1 MWYKEAMALKILGA
15 FLALLSLLLAW
26 HAANAATTGVMAML
40 VSAADRASRPQVF
53 WAAVGIEGVLAVGA
67 MAGAIAFGLM

>member
-1 MWYKEAMALKILGA
+1 MALKILGA
-15 FLALLSLLLAW
+15 LLALLSLLLAW
-26 HAANAATTGVMAML
+26 HAANAVTTGVMPMR
-40 VSAADRASRPQVF
+40 VSAAHKASRPQAF